1 MINEKNKRLIER
13 LLERTDE
20 GKVEWKEAADR
31 GFQLSFA
38 QNSINL
44 RQATSRNGT
53 IYIVSL
59 LNALGEVA
67 DSFNDED
74 LDADGDGPDS
84 TWFSKLKQLY
94 TQAQR
99 QARGADK
106 VLNEILSELDDDI
119 PF

>member
-13 LLERTDE
+13 LIERTDA
-20 GKVEWKEAADR
+20 GKIEWKEAADG
-31 GFQLSFA
+31 GFQVSFA

-44 RQATSRNGT
+44 RTMKGRNGT
-53 IYIVSL
+53 LYILSL
-59 LNALGEVA
+59 LNAVGEVA

-74 LDADGDGPDS
+74 LDADGDGPGS

-94 TQAQR
+94 NQAQR
-99 QARGADK
+99 QVRGADK